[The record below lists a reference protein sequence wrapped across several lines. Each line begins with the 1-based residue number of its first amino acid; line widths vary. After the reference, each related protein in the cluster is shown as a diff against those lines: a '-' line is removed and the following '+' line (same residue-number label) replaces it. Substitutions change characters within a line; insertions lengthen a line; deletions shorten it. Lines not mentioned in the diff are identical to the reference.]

1 MLLIIDN
8 YDSFTFNLY
17 QYLGEITNDI
27 KVVRND
33 AITLDE
39 IKEMDI
45 SHIVISPGS
54 GYPQDAGI
62 SKEIISKLG
71 TSIPVLGICLGHQAI
86 GEVFGAKVVHAPEL
100 FHGKSSKIYHVG
112 NGIFKGC
119 PFPFVGGRYHSLVV
133 QRDTIGKHIEITAT
147 TEDGIIMGIKHK
159 DYPIYGAQFH
169 PESILTQEGKRILQ
183 NFVDIGG
190 DGNDSGSY

>member
-45 SHIVISPGS
+45 SHIVISPGP

-71 TSIPVLGICLGHQAI
+71 TSIPILGICLGHQAI

-100 FHGKSSKIYHVG
+100 FHGKTSKIYHVG

-119 PFPFVGGRYHSLVV
+119 PLPFEGGRYHSLVV
-133 QRDTIGKHIEITAT
+133 QRDTIGKHIAITAT

-183 NFVDIGG
+183 NFIVIGG